1 MLRIIK
7 RLLLVAFS
15 LTVMFIILEVLCR
28 LGVFSSRAWEVH
40 QEAAAQPS
48 EGRFSILIVGDSFSV
63 EDPTLNPPT
72 FGSQLRE
79 YLEKRNTIVLNVAVP
94 GYGPPEYLEN
104 LVWYENYAPDFHPK
118 LVMVNYNVGNDLH
131 DTMVRLHGDRT
142 RVELLHG
149 FGSPLLQRSYLIQT
163 LMELRRKL
171 AERRQLGTI
180 RQKLTASSEAKK
192 EALNP
197 YLADLSSTVPQ
208 FLAEAL
214 LVQSDEAKRTWRENE
229 RIFRELKKYAEHRHA
244 TLVVNI
250 LPQTLQVN
258 RSHYE
263 FFKNLG
269 FQMDERYLTSTVP
282 QDLMKRF
289 CHQEQILCND
299 LLPGFKNRNTRE
311 FYMDRDDHWNGAGF
325 TLAFELVRKALEE
338 NHLLE

>member
-1 MLRIIK
+1 MKVALR
-7 RLLLVAFS
+7 RVTLVAVS
-15 LTVMFIILEVLCR
+15 LCLVFIILELLCR
-28 LGVFSSRAWEVH
+28 HGVFYSRAWEVH
-40 QEAAAQPS
+40 QEAAAKS
-48 EGRFSILIVGDSFSV
+48 EGSYLVLIVGDSFSAD
-63 EDPTLNPPT
+63 DPTLTPPT
-72 FGSQLRE
+72 FVSQLRKYIE
-79 YLEKRNTIVLNVAVP
+79 GRKGSVLNLAVP
-94 GYGPPEYLEN
+94 GYGPPEYLES

-131 DTMVRLHGDRT
+131 DTMARLRVNRT

-163 LMELRRKL
+163 LLELRRKL

-180 RQKLTASSEAKK
+180 RQKLTEGSQAKK

-197 YLADLSSTVPQ
+197 YLAELSSRVPQ
-208 FLAEAL
+208 FLAQAL
-214 LVQSDEAKRTWRENE
+214 LVQSDEAKRTWKENE
-229 RIFRELKKYAEHRHA
+229 RIFRELKKYADDRHA

-282 QDLMKRF
+282 QDLWKRF

-299 LLPGFKNRNTRE
+299 LLPGFKKENTRE
-311 FYMDRDDHWNGAGF
+311 LYMDRDDHWNGAGF
-325 TLAFELVRKALEE
+325 TLAYELVRNALEDH
-338 NHLLE
+338 HLLD